1 MKPYAYQAFRQD
13 GGIVNGEITAVSQ
26 RDALQRLRA
35 QGLIAFASEPR
46 SKQPSGRNR
55 LFARISSPAITA
67 AARLAFVHELG
78 VLLSAQLPLDQALHL
93 LAEQPDLRKISRV
106 IISITELVQAGK
118 TLGEAIMAQSKF
130 LQEHE
135 AAIIRAGE
143 QSGSIAESLI
153 QLGSGLRR
161 EIELR
166 SRLQTALTYPA
177 VLLVMSLF
185 TVAVIALVLVPNL
198 LPLFENSQNQPPAI
212 IRIFAAV
219 SHHLLP
225 IVSGTAVLLM
235 AGAAGWSQIKRNEK
249 WLLARDRS
257 FLGLPIIGS
266 LIKSAETAR
275 IARSLG
281 LLLNSGMPVLQAIS
295 TAQRTGRNRVIK
307 QAMESA
313 AEQIACG
320 GRIGPAF
327 KKYAVMQAASCHLA
341 AIGEEA
347 NRLGDMMVHIALINE
362 SAMQEKLD
370 RLMAIAT
377 PGITLLMGGLVAGLI
392 FSVMKAIL
400 GVNDLVLT

>member
-1 MKPYAYQAFRQD
+1 MKPFAYRAFRQD
-13 GGIVNGEITAVSQ
+13 GEIVNGEITAVSQ

-35 QGLIAFASEPR
+35 QGLMAFASEPR
-46 SKQPSGRNR
+46 SKGSSGQYR
-55 LFARISSPAITA
+55 LFARLSRPAVTA

-78 VLLSAQLPLDQALHL
+78 ILLSAQLPLDQALHL
-93 LAEQPDLRKISRV
+93 LAEQPDLTKISR
-106 IISITELVQAGK
+106 IIVSITELVQAGK
-118 TLGEAIMAQSKF
+118 TLGEAIMAQPKF

-143 QSGSIAESLI
+143 QSGSVAESLI

-166 SRLQTALTYPA
+166 SRLRTALTYPA
-177 VLLVMSLF
+177 VLLVMSLL

-198 LPLFENSQNQPPAI
+198 LPLFENSQSQPPAI
-212 IRIFAAV
+212 IRIFATV

-225 IVSGTAVLLM
+225 IVSGTAVLLI
-235 AGAAGWSQIKRNEK
+235 AVAAGLSRLKRNEK
-249 WLLARDRS
+249 WLFARDR
-257 FLGLPIIGS
+257 FMLDLPIIGS
-266 LIKSAETAR
+266 LTKCAETAR

-281 LLLNSGMPVLQAIS
+281 LLLKSGMPVLPAIS

-307 QAMESA
+307 QAMASA

-327 KKYAVMQAASCHLA
+327 KRYAVMQAASCHLA

-347 NRLGDMMVHIALINE
+347 NRLDDMMVQIAQINE
-362 SAMQEKLD
+362 AAMQEKLE

-377 PGITLLMGGLVAGLI
+377 PAITLVMGGLVAGLI